1 MLKNISEIIANQK
14 LFFNTE
20 KTKSIDYRISLL
32 KTLKQ
37 ELLHNEKAV
46 FDALYKDFKK
56 SEFET
61 YLSEYSMVMSQLNLV
76 IKNLKKW
83 AKPERVKSSLLLFPA
98 SSFIYKAPY
107 GSVLIISP
115 WNYPFIL
122 ALEPLILAIAAGN
135 TVVLKPSELT
145 PHTSGL
151 VSKIITKVFPENLV
165 ASIEGGVDVATELLN
180 QRWDYIF
187 FTGSVSVGK
196 IIARAAAK
204 HLTPV
209 TLELGGKSPCIIDDS
224 TDLKLAAKRIV
235 WGKFLNAGQTCIAP
249 DYILVKQHSK
259 IDLVKFL
266 IEEIKQAYTEN
277 IKTSEDF
284 PRIIN
289 KKNTQRLAN
298 MLDNETILFG
308 GEVDEDTCY
317 ISPTLLDE
325 PDLESASM
333 QEEIFGPIL
342 PILSYETEQDIENII
357 SKYEKPLAFYV
368 FSKNKAFSEGLISK
382 FSFGGGVVNDTLM
395 HFGNDKLPF
404 GGVGFSGIGS
414 YHGKFGF
421 DTFSHQ
427 KSIVKR
433 KTWIDPPVRYA
444 PYSGKLKLIK
454 AFFKY
459 FT

>member
-1 MLKNISEIIANQK
+1 MKAIPEIIVKQK
-14 LFFNTE
+14 EYFKSG
-20 KTKSIDYRISLL
+20 KTKSVAFRISIL
-32 KTLKQ
+32 KALKE
-37 ELLHNEKAV
+37 ELEANEQAV
-46 FDALYKDFKK
+46 FNALKLDFKK

-83 AKPERVKSSLLLFPA
+83 AKPQRVSSSLLLFPA
-98 SSFIYKAPY
+98 HSFIYKEPY

-145 PHTSGL
+145 ENTSRLISNL
-151 VSKIITKVFPENLV
+151 VKNVFPEGLV
-165 ASIEGGVDVATELLN
+165 TSIEGGVDVATALLN

-196 IIARAAAK
+196 IIAQAAAK

-209 TLELGGKSPCIIDDS
+209 TLELGGKSPCIIDD
-224 TDLKLAAKRIV
+224 TVDLKLTAKRVV

-249 DYILVKQHSK
+249 DYILVKKQIK
-259 IDLVKFL
+259 ADFTKAL
-266 IEEIKQAYTEN
+266 IEEIKQAYGN
-277 IKTSEDF
+277 DIKASEDF

-289 KKNTQRLAN
+289 RKNTQRLAN
-298 MLDNETILFG
+298 MLNQETISFG
-308 GEVDEDTCY
+308 GEIDETTCY
-317 ISPTLLDE
+317 IAPTLLDN
-325 PDLESASM
+325 PDLNSPVM

-342 PILSYETEQDIENII
+342 PILTFETEQDIESVI
-357 SKYEKPLAFYV
+357 SQYEKPLAFYV
-368 FSKNKAFSEGLISK
+368 FSNSKAFSKGLIER
-382 FSFGGGVVNDTLM
+382 FSFGGGVINDTLM

-404 GGVGFSGIGS
+404 GGVGFSGMGN

-421 DTFSHQ
+421 DTFSHH
-427 KSIVKR
+427 KAIVNR
-433 KTWIDPPVRYA
+433 KNWIDPPVRYA
-444 PYSGKLKLIK
+444 PYQGKLKWLK
-454 AFFKY
+454 LFFKY

>member
-1 MLKNISEIIANQK
+1 MPEIIVKQK
-14 LFFNTE
+14 EYFKSG
-20 KTKSIDYRISLL
+20 KTKSVAFRISIL
-32 KTLKQ
+32 KALKE
-37 ELLHNEKAV
+37 ELEANEQAV
-46 FDALYKDFKK
+46 FNALKLDFKK

-76 IKNLKKW
+76 IKKLKKW
-83 AKPERVKSSLLLFPA
+83 AKPQRVSSSLLLFPA
-98 SSFIYKAPY
+98 SSFIYKEPY

-145 PHTSGL
+145 ENTSRLISNL
-151 VSKIITKVFPENLV
+151 VKNVFPEGLV
-165 ASIEGGVDVATELLN
+165 TSIEGGVDVATALLN

-196 IIARAAAK
+196 IIAQAAAK

-209 TLELGGKSPCIIDDS
+209 TLELGGKSPCIIDD
-224 TDLKLAAKRIV
+224 TVDLKLTAKRVV

-249 DYILVKQHSK
+249 DYILVKKQIK
-259 IDLVKFL
+259 ADFTKAL
-266 IEEIKQAYTEN
+266 IEEIKQAYGN
-277 IKTSEDF
+277 DIKASEDF

-289 KKNTQRLAN
+289 QKNTQRLAN
-298 MLDNETILFG
+298 MLNQETISFG
-308 GEVDEDTCY
+308 GEIDETTCY
-317 ISPTLLDE
+317 IAPTLLDN
-325 PDLESASM
+325 PDLDSPVM

-342 PILSYETEQDIENII
+342 PILTFETEQDIESVI
-357 SKYEKPLAFYV
+357 SQYEKPLAFYV
-368 FSKNKAFSEGLISK
+368 FSNNKAFSKDLIER
-382 FSFGGGVVNDTLM
+382 FSFGGGVINDTLM

-404 GGVGFSGIGS
+404 GGVGFSGMGN

-421 DTFSHQ
+421 DTFSHH
-427 KSIVKR
+427 KAIVNR
-433 KTWIDPPVRYA
+433 KNWIDPPVRYA
-444 PYSGKLKLIK
+444 PYQGKLKWLK
-454 AFFKY
+454 LFFKY

>member
-1 MLKNISEIIANQK
+1 MPEIIVKQK
-14 LFFNTE
+14 EYFKSG
-20 KTKSIDYRISLL
+20 KTKSVAFRISIL
-32 KTLKQ
+32 KALKK
-37 ELLHNEKAV
+37 ELLANEQAV
-46 FDALYKDFKK
+46 FNALKLDFKK

-83 AKPERVKSSLLLFPA
+83 AKPQRVSSSLLLFPA
-98 SSFIYKAPY
+98 SSFIYKEPY

-145 PHTSGL
+145 ENTSRLISNL
-151 VSKIITKVFPENLV
+151 VKNVFPQEL
-165 ASIEGGVDVATELLN
+165 ATSIVGGVDVATALLN

-196 IIARAAAK
+196 IIAQAAAK

-209 TLELGGKSPCIIDDS
+209 TLELGGKSPCIIDD
-224 TDLKLAAKRIV
+224 TVDLKLTAKRVV

-249 DYILVKQHSK
+249 DYILVKKQIK
-259 IDLVKFL
+259 ADFTKAL
-266 IEEIKQAYTEN
+266 IEEIKQAYGN
-277 IKTSEDF
+277 DIKASEDF

-289 KKNTQRLAN
+289 QKNTQRLAN
-298 MLDNETILFG
+298 MLNQETISFG
-308 GEVDEDTCY
+308 GEIDETTCY
-317 ISPTLLDE
+317 IAPTLLDN
-325 PDLESASM
+325 PDLDSPVM

-342 PILSYETEQDIENII
+342 PILTFETEQDIESVI
-357 SKYEKPLAFYV
+357 SQYEKPLAFYV
-368 FSKNKAFSEGLISK
+368 FSNNKAFSKGLIER
-382 FSFGGGVVNDTLM
+382 FSFGGGVINDTLM
-395 HFGNDKLPF
+395 HFGNNKLPF
-404 GGVGFSGIGS
+404 GGVGFSGMGN

-421 DTFSHQ
+421 DTFSHH
-427 KSIVKR
+427 KAIVNR
-433 KTWIDPPVRYA
+433 KNWIDPPVRYA
-444 PYSGKLKLIK
+444 PYQGKLKWLK
-454 AFFKY
+454 LFFKY

>member
-1 MLKNISEIIANQK
+1 MPEIIVKQK
-14 LFFNTE
+14 EYFKSG
-20 KTKSIDYRISLL
+20 KTKSVAFRISIL
-32 KTLKQ
+32 KALKE
-37 ELLHNEKAV
+37 ELEANEQAV
-46 FDALYKDFKK
+46 FNALKLDFKK

-76 IKNLKKW
+76 IKKLKKW
-83 AKPERVKSSLLLFPA
+83 AKPQRVSSSLLLFPA
-98 SSFIYKAPY
+98 SSFIYKEPY

-145 PHTSGL
+145 ENTSRLISNL
-151 VSKIITKVFPENLV
+151 VKNVFPEGLV
-165 ASIEGGVDVATELLN
+165 TSIEGGVDVATALLN

-196 IIARAAAK
+196 IIAQAAAK

-209 TLELGGKSPCIIDDS
+209 TLELGGKSPCIIDD
-224 TDLKLAAKRIV
+224 TVDLKLTAKRVV

-249 DYILVKQHSK
+249 DYILVKKQIK
-259 IDLVKFL
+259 ADFTKAL
-266 IEEIKQAYTEN
+266 IEEIKQAYGN
-277 IKTSEDF
+277 DIKASEDF

-289 KKNTQRLAN
+289 RKNTQRLAN
-298 MLDNETILFG
+298 MLNQETISFG
-308 GEVDEDTCY
+308 GEIDETTCY
-317 ISPTLLDE
+317 IAPTLLDN
-325 PDLESASM
+325 PDLDSPVM

-342 PILSYETEQDIENII
+342 PILTFETEQDIESVI

-368 FSKNKAFSEGLISK
+368 FSNSKAFSKGLIER
-382 FSFGGGVVNDTLM
+382 FSFGGGVINDTLM

-404 GGVGFSGIGS
+404 GGVGFSGMGN

-421 DTFSHQ
+421 DTFSHH
-427 KSIVKR
+427 KAIVNR
-433 KTWIDPPVRYA
+433 KNWIDPPVRYA
-444 PYSGKLKLIK
+444 PYQGKLKWLK
-454 AFFKY
+454 LFFKY

>member
-1 MLKNISEIIANQK
+1 MKAIPEIIVKQK
-14 LFFNTE
+14 EYFKSG
-20 KTKSIDYRISLL
+20 KTKSVAFRISIL
-32 KTLKQ
+32 KALKE
-37 ELLHNEKAV
+37 ELKANEQAV
-46 FDALYKDFKK
+46 FNALKLDFKK

-83 AKPERVKSSLLLFPA
+83 AKPQRVSSSLLLFPA
-98 SSFIYKAPY
+98 SSFIHKEPY
-107 GSVLIISP
+107 GGVLIISP

-145 PHTSGL
+145 ENTSKL
-151 VSKIITKVFPENLV
+151 ISKIVKNVFPEGLV
-165 ASIEGGVDVATELLN
+165 TSIEGGVDVATALLN

-196 IIARAAAK
+196 IIAQAAAK

-209 TLELGGKSPCIIDDS
+209 TLELGGKSPCIIDD
-224 TDLKLAAKRIV
+224 TVDLKLTAKRVV

-249 DYILVKQHSK
+249 DYILVKKQIK
-259 IDLVKFL
+259 ADFTKAL
-266 IEEIKQAYTEN
+266 IEEIKQAYGN
-277 IKTSEDF
+277 DIKASEDF

-289 KKNTQRLAN
+289 RKNTQRLAN
-298 MLDNETILFG
+298 MLNQETISFG
-308 GEVDEDTCY
+308 GEIDETTCY
-317 ISPTLLDE
+317 IAPTLLDN
-325 PDLESASM
+325 PDLDSPVM

-342 PILSYETEQDIENII
+342 PILTFETEQDIESVI
-357 SKYEKPLAFYV
+357 SQYEKPLAFYV
-368 FSKNKAFSEGLISK
+368 FSNNKAFSKGLIER
-382 FSFGGGVVNDTLM
+382 FSFGGGVINDTLM

-404 GGVGFSGIGS
+404 GGVGFSGMGN

-421 DTFSHQ
+421 DTFSHH
-427 KSIVKR
+427 KAIVNR
-433 KTWIDPPVRYA
+433 KNWIDPPVRYA
-444 PYSGKLKLIK
+444 PYQGKLKWLK
-454 AFFKY
+454 LFFKY

>member
-1 MLKNISEIIANQK
+1 MPEIIVKQK
-14 LFFNTE
+14 EYFKSG
-20 KTKSIDYRISLL
+20 KTKSVAFRISIL
-32 KTLKQ
+32 KALKE
-37 ELLHNEKAV
+37 ELEANEQAV
-46 FDALYKDFKK
+46 FNALKLDFKK

-83 AKPERVKSSLLLFPA
+83 AKPQRVSSSLLLFPA
-98 SSFIYKAPY
+98 SSFIYKEPY

-145 PHTSGL
+145 ENTSRLISNLVKNVFSEGL
-151 VSKIITKVFPENLV
+151 VT
-165 ASIEGGVDVATELLN
+165 SIEGGVDVATALLN

-196 IIARAAAK
+196 IIAQAAAK

-209 TLELGGKSPCIIDDS
+209 TLELGGKSPCIIDD
-224 TDLKLAAKRIV
+224 TVDLKLTAKRVV

-249 DYILVKQHSK
+249 DYILVKKQIK
-259 IDLVKFL
+259 TDFTKAL
-266 IEEIKQAYTEN
+266 IEEIKQAYGN
-277 IKTSEDF
+277 DIKASEDF

-289 KKNTQRLAN
+289 QKNTQRLAN
-298 MLDNETILFG
+298 MLNQETISFG
-308 GEVDEDTCY
+308 GEIDETTCY
-317 ISPTLLDE
+317 IAPTLLDN
-325 PDLESASM
+325 PDLDSPVM

-342 PILSYETEQDIENII
+342 PILTFETEQDIESVI
-357 SKYEKPLAFYV
+357 SQYEKPLAFYV
-368 FSKNKAFSEGLISK
+368 FSNNKAFSKDLIER
-382 FSFGGGVVNDTLM
+382 FSFGGGVINDTLM

-404 GGVGFSGIGS
+404 GGVGFSGMGN

-421 DTFSHQ
+421 DTFSHH
-427 KSIVKR
+427 KSIVNR
-433 KTWIDPPVRYA
+433 KNWIDPPVRYA
-444 PYSGKLKLIK
+444 PYQGKLKWLK
-454 AFFKY
+454 LFFKY

>member
-1 MLKNISEIIANQK
+1 MKAIPEIIVKQK
-14 LFFNTE
+14 EYFKSG
-20 KTKSIDYRISLL
+20 KTKSVAFRISIL
-32 KTLKQ
+32 KALKE
-37 ELLHNEKAV
+37 ELEANEQAV
-46 FDALYKDFKK
+46 FNALKLDFKK

-83 AKPERVKSSLLLFPA
+83 AKPQRVSSSLLLFPA
-98 SSFIYKAPY
+98 HSFIYKEPY

-145 PHTSGL
+145 ENTSRLISNL
-151 VSKIITKVFPENLV
+151 VKNVFPEGL
-165 ASIEGGVDVATELLN
+165 ATSIVGGVDVATALLN

-196 IIARAAAK
+196 IIAQAAAK

-209 TLELGGKSPCIIDDS
+209 TLELGGKSPCIIDD
-224 TDLKLAAKRIV
+224 TVDLKLTAKRVV

-249 DYILVKQHSK
+249 DYILVKKQIK
-259 IDLVKFL
+259 ADFTKAL
-266 IEEIKQAYTEN
+266 IEEIKQAYGN
-277 IKTSEDF
+277 DIKASEDF

-289 KKNTQRLAN
+289 EKNTQRLAN
-298 MLDNETILFG
+298 MLNQETISFG
-308 GEVDEDTCY
+308 GEIDKTTCY
-317 ISPTLLDE
+317 IAPTLLDN
-325 PDLESASM
+325 PDLDSPVM

-342 PILSYETEQDIENII
+342 PILTFETEQDIESVI
-357 SKYEKPLAFYV
+357 SQYEKPLAFYV
-368 FSKNKAFSEGLISK
+368 FSNNKAFSKGLIER
-382 FSFGGGVVNDTLM
+382 FSFGGGVINDTLM

-404 GGVGFSGIGS
+404 GGVGFSGMGN

-421 DTFSHQ
+421 DTFSHH
-427 KSIVKR
+427 KAIVNR
-433 KTWIDPPVRYA
+433 KNWIDPPVRYA
-444 PYSGKLKLIK
+444 PYQGKLKWLK
-454 AFFKY
+454 LFFKY

>member
-1 MLKNISEIIANQK
+1 MKAIPEIIAKQK
-14 LFFNTE
+14 EHFKSG
-20 KTKSIDYRISLL
+20 KTKSVAFRISIL
-32 KTLKQ
+32 KALKE
-37 ELLHNEKAV
+37 ELEANEQAV
-46 FDALYKDFKK
+46 FNALKLDFKK

-83 AKPERVKSSLLLFPA
+83 AKPQRVTSSLLLFPA
-98 SSFIYKAPY
+98 SSFIYKEPY

-145 PHTSGL
+145 ANTSGL
-151 VSKIITKVFPENLV
+151 ISNLVKNVFPEGLV
-165 ASIEGGVDVATELLN
+165 TSVEGGVDVATTLLN

-196 IIARAAAK
+196 IIAQAAAK

-209 TLELGGKSPCIIDDS
+209 TLELGGKSPCIIDD
-224 TDLKLAAKRIV
+224 TVDLKLTAKRVV

-249 DYILVKQHSK
+249 DYILVKKQIK
-259 IDLVKFL
+259 ADFTNAL
-266 IEEIKQAYTEN
+266 IEEIKQAYGN
-277 IKTSEDF
+277 DIKASEDF

-289 KKNTQRLAN
+289 LKNTQRLAN
-298 MLDNETILFG
+298 MLNQETISFG
-308 GEVDEDTCY
+308 GEIDEATCY
-317 ISPTLLDE
+317 IAPTLIDN
-325 PDLESASM
+325 PDLDSPVM

-342 PILSYETEQDIENII
+342 PILTFETEQDIESVI
-357 SKYEKPLAFYV
+357 SQYEKPLAFYV
-368 FSKNKAFSEGLISK
+368 FSNSKAFYKGLIDR
-382 FSFGGGVVNDTLM
+382 FSFGGGVINDTLM

-404 GGVGFSGIGS
+404 GGVGFSGMGN

-421 DTFSHQ
+421 DTFSHH
-427 KSIVKR
+427 KAIVNR
-433 KTWIDPPVRYA
+433 KNWIDPPVRYA
-444 PYSGKLKLIK
+444 PYQGKLKWLK
-454 AFFKY
+454 LFFKY

>member
-1 MLKNISEIIANQK
+1 MPEIIVKQK
-14 LFFNTE
+14 EYFKSG
-20 KTKSIDYRISLL
+20 KTKSVAFRISIL
-32 KTLKQ
+32 KALKE
-37 ELLHNEKAV
+37 ELEANEQAV
-46 FDALYKDFKK
+46 FNALKLDFKK

-83 AKPERVKSSLLLFPA
+83 AKPQRVSSSLLLFPA
-98 SSFIYKAPY
+98 HSFIYKEPY

-145 PHTSGL
+145 ENTSRLISNL
-151 VSKIITKVFPENLV
+151 VKNVFPEGL
-165 ASIEGGVDVATELLN
+165 ATSIVGGVDVATALLN

-196 IIARAAAK
+196 IIAQAAAK

-209 TLELGGKSPCIIDDS
+209 TLELGGKSPCIIDD
-224 TDLKLAAKRIV
+224 TVDLKLTAKRVV

-249 DYILVKQHSK
+249 DYILVKKQIK
-259 IDLVKFL
+259 ADFTKAL
-266 IEEIKQAYTEN
+266 IEEIKQAYGN
-277 IKTSEDF
+277 DIKASEDF

-289 KKNTQRLAN
+289 EKNTQRLAN
-298 MLDNETILFG
+298 MLNQETISFG
-308 GEVDEDTCY
+308 GEIDKTTCY
-317 ISPTLLDE
+317 IAPTLLDN
-325 PDLESASM
+325 PDLDSPVM

-342 PILSYETEQDIENII
+342 PILTFETEQDIESVI
-357 SKYEKPLAFYV
+357 SQYEKPLAFYV
-368 FSKNKAFSEGLISK
+368 FSNNKAFSKGLIER
-382 FSFGGGVVNDTLM
+382 FSFGGGVINDTLM

-404 GGVGFSGIGS
+404 GGVGFSGMGN

-421 DTFSHQ
+421 DTFSHH
-427 KSIVKR
+427 KAIVNR
-433 KTWIDPPVRYA
+433 KNWIDPPVRYA
-444 PYSGKLKLIK
+444 PYQGKLKWLK
-454 AFFKY
+454 LFFKY

>member
-1 MLKNISEIIANQK
+1 MKAIPEIIVKQK
-14 LFFNTE
+14 EYFKSG
-20 KTKSIDYRISLL
+20 KTKSVAFRISIL
-32 KTLKQ
+32 KALKE
-37 ELLHNEKAV
+37 ELEANEQAV
-46 FDALYKDFKK
+46 FNALKLDFKK

-83 AKPERVKSSLLLFPA
+83 AKPQRVSSSLLLFPA
-98 SSFIYKAPY
+98 SSFIYKEPY

-145 PHTSGL
+145 ENTSRLISNL
-151 VSKIITKVFPENLV
+151 VKNVFPEGLV
-165 ASIEGGVDVATELLN
+165 TSIEGGVDVATALLN

-196 IIARAAAK
+196 IIAQAAAK

-209 TLELGGKSPCIIDDS
+209 TLELGGKSPCIIDD
-224 TDLKLAAKRIV
+224 TVDLKLTAKRVV

-249 DYILVKQHSK
+249 DYILVKKQIK
-259 IDLVKFL
+259 ADFTKAL
-266 IEEIKQAYTEN
+266 IEEIKQAYGN
-277 IKTSEDF
+277 DIKASEDF

-289 KKNTQRLAN
+289 EKNTQRLAN
-298 MLDNETILFG
+298 MLNQETISFG
-308 GEVDEDTCY
+308 GEIDETTCY
-317 ISPTLLDE
+317 IAPTLLDN
-325 PDLESASM
+325 PDLDSPVM

-342 PILSYETEQDIENII
+342 PILTFETEQDIESVI
-357 SKYEKPLAFYV
+357 SQYEKPLAFYV
-368 FSKNKAFSEGLISK
+368 FSNSKAFSKGLIER
-382 FSFGGGVVNDTLM
+382 FSFGGGVINDTLM

-404 GGVGFSGIGS
+404 GGVGFSGMGN

-421 DTFSHQ
+421 DTFSHH
-427 KSIVKR
+427 KAIVNR
-433 KTWIDPPVRYA
+433 KNWIDPPVRYA
-444 PYSGKLKLIK
+444 PYQGKLKWLK
-454 AFFKY
+454 LFFKY

>member
-1 MLKNISEIIANQK
+1 MPEIIVKQK
-14 LFFNTE
+14 EYFKSG
-20 KTKSIDYRISLL
+20 KTKSVAFRISIL
-32 KTLKQ
+32 KALKE
-37 ELLHNEKAV
+37 ELEANEQAV
-46 FDALYKDFKK
+46 FNALKLDFKK

-83 AKPERVKSSLLLFPA
+83 AKQQRVSSSLLLFPA
-98 SSFIYKAPY
+98 SSFIYKEPY

-145 PHTSGL
+145 ENTSRLISNL
-151 VSKIITKVFPENLV
+151 VKNVFPEGLV
-165 ASIEGGVDVATELLN
+165 TSIEGGVDVATALLN

-196 IIARAAAK
+196 IIAQAAAK

-209 TLELGGKSPCIIDDS
+209 TLELGGKSPCIIDD
-224 TDLKLAAKRIV
+224 TVDLKLTAKRVV

-249 DYILVKQHSK
+249 DYILVKKQIK
-259 IDLVKFL
+259 TDFTKAL
-266 IEEIKQAYTEN
+266 IEEIKQAYGDD
-277 IKTSEDF
+277 IKASEDF

-289 KKNTQRLAN
+289 QKNTQRLAN
-298 MLDNETILFG
+298 MLNQETISFG
-308 GEVDEDTCY
+308 GEIDETTCY
-317 ISPTLLDE
+317 IAPTLLDN
-325 PDLESASM
+325 PDLNSPVM

-342 PILSYETEQDIENII
+342 PILTFETEQDIESVI

-368 FSKNKAFSEGLISK
+368 FSNSKAFSKGLIER
-382 FSFGGGVVNDTLM
+382 FSFGGGVINDTLM

-404 GGVGFSGIGS
+404 GGVGFSGMGN

-421 DTFSHQ
+421 DTFSHH
-427 KSIVKR
+427 KAIVNR
-433 KTWIDPPVRYA
+433 KNWIDPPVRYA
-444 PYSGKLKLIK
+444 PYQGKLKWLK
-454 AFFKY
+454 LFFKY